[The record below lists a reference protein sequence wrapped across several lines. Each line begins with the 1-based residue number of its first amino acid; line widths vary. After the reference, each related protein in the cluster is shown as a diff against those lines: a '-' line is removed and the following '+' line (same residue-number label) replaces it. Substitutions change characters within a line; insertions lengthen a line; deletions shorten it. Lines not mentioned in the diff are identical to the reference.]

1 MSAPAVPVAHRRG
14 HAWHPARR
22 VLLYALLVLLTL
34 AFVLPLLWM
43 VITSLKTDAE
53 ATLAPPTVIPHDGTS
68 EAYRQILDSGGRFP
82 VIRWF
87 VNSVIAGVANSLLV
101 VATAAPAAYALA
113 RLEFRGKRAAY
124 ALIVAT
130 LFIPPIIFLAPN
142 YLIVDRLGWLDTLLA
157 VIVPPAASAFGV
169 FFLRQFFL
177 GIPVELE
184 EAARLD
190 GASRWRIFRSIIV
203 PLSKPALITL
213 AMLTL
218 LTNWNDFLWPV
229 YVLFN
234 PDHLTLGPGLLL
246 LQSAQTTHYPLIM
259 AGGVLAC
266 IPILAVFVF
275 AQRFIIEGIGR
286 TGIKG

>member
-1 MSAPAVPVAHRRG
+1 MTAATVPATRRRG
-14 HAWHPARR
+14 WRPARR
-22 VLLYALLVLLTL
+22 TVLYALLALLTL
-34 AFVLPLLWM
+34 AFLVPLIWM
-43 VITSLKTDAE
+43 VLTSLKTDAE
-53 ATLAPPTVIPHDGTS
+53 ATLAPPTVIPKHGSTD
-68 EAYRQILDSGGRFP
+68 AYNQILDSGGRFP

-87 VNSVIAGVANSLLV
+87 FNSVIAGLANSLLV

-113 RLEFRGKRAAY
+113 RLEFRGKRIAY

-142 YLIVDRLGWLDTLLA
+142 YLIVDQLGWLDTLLA

-169 FFLRQFFL
+169 FFMRQFFL

-190 GASRWRIFRSIIV
+190 GASRWRIFWSV
-203 PLSKPALITL
+203 VLPLSKPALVTL
-213 AMLTL
+213 GMLAL

-266 IPILAVFVF
+266 IPILIVFVL
-275 AQRFIIEGIGR
+275 AQRFIIEGVAR

>member
-1 MSAPAVPVAHRRG
+1 MSAPAVSVPSRRG
-14 HAWHPARR
+14 GWRPGRR
-22 VLLYALLVLLTL
+22 AVLYAVLVLLSL
-34 AFVLPLLWM
+34 AFLVPLIWM
-43 VITSLKTDAE
+43 VLTSLKTDAE
-53 ATLAPPTVIPHDGTS
+53 ATLAPPTVIPKDASG

-87 VNSVIAGVANSLLV
+87 LNSVIAGIANSLLV

-113 RLEFRGKRAAY
+113 RLEFRGKRIAY

-142 YLIVDRLGWLDTLLA
+142 YLIVDQLGWLDTLLA

-169 FFLRQFFL
+169 FFMRQFFL
-177 GIPVELE
+177 GIPIELE

-190 GASRWRIFRSIIV
+190 GASRWRIFWSV
-203 PLSKPALITL
+203 VLPLSKPALVTL

-266 IPILAVFVF
+266 IPILAVFVL
-275 AQRFIIEGIGR
+275 AQRFIIEGIAR